1 MNKFIVMSLFAIGTS
16 NLYGDYGQNPNLN
29 RQHPGY
35 YRQQAQQGF
44 GTSSGCPNQCG
55 QTAQFRNYN
64 GSQSMPYYTINEE
77 ALKEDADRNAQ
88 VRRQDGQQAAR
99 QQYYYYGSDNR
110 NDSYD
115 DENDNDDDDD
125 NTYYNTSRSNDSSGS
140 NSWFNTR
147 SADADKSRDRGQTQN
162 ADSRNDN
169 YATEGDKRLGQRIR
183 DAIKGGWFSKGYEQ
197 VQLDINN
204 GVVTLRGFVATL
216 EDKKNVED
224 TVRKV
229 NGVNNVRNNLDV
241 RKQSDSSTDIR
252 KTQYDRAQSA
262 NADSSRNR
270 NLTDDRNNDL
280 NNTKKNPIALG
291 DKNKYEK
298 KDTTPNKGSQNPL
311 AESDSW
317 FNTSK
322 DAGSRSYTNDSD
334 KDSYSSWFGTSK
346 DQTYSQDTGNT
357 DADRQL
363 NKKIREALGK
373 GWFVDKYENIRLN
386 TANGVVTIQGFVA
399 TYDDHRKLNDEIR
412 KVEGVRSV
420 NNQAQVKKDNR

>member
-16 NLYGDYGQNPNLN
+16 NLYGDYGQNPNF

-35 YRQQAQQGF
+35 YRQQTQQGF
-44 GTSSGCPNQCG
+44 GRSSGCPNNQCG
-55 QTAQFRNYN
+55 QTTQFRNYN

-77 ALKEDADRNAQ
+77 AFKADADKNAQ
-88 VRRQDGQQAAR
+88 VRKQDGQQAAR

-110 NDSYD
+110 NESYD
-115 DENDNDDDDD
+115 DDDDD
-125 NTYYNTSRSNDSSGS
+125 NTYDNTNSSNDSSVS
-140 NSWFNTR
+140 DSWFNTR
-147 SADADKSRDRGQTQN
+147 SADADRNRDQEQSQN
-162 ADSRNDN
+162 ADSKNDN
-169 YATEGDKRLGQRIR
+169 YATEGDRRLGQRIR

-197 VQLDINN
+197 VQLDVNN
-204 GVVTLRGFVATL
+204 GVVTLRGFVVTL

-229 NGVNNVRNNLDV
+229 NGVSSVKNNLDI
-241 RKQSDSSTDIR
+241 RKPSDRSTDI
-252 KTQYDRAQSA
+252 KKNQYERAQSA
-262 NADSSRNR
+262 NVNPSRNR
-270 NLTDDRNNDL
+270 NLIDDRNNNPND
-280 NNTKKNPIALG
+280 TTKNPIALG
-291 DKNKYEK
+291 DKNQYEK
-298 KDTTPNKGSQNPL
+298 KDANPNKGSPSPL

-322 DAGSRSYTNDSD
+322 EASSRSYTNDSD

-346 DQTYSQDTGNT
+346 DQASGQDKGTT

-373 GWFVDKYENIRLN
+373 GWFVDKYENIQLN